1 MAEEKKKSL
10 GMDEN
15 IAGLLCYVAGWISGL
30 VFFLLEKE
38 NKFVRF
44 HALQSIYT
52 FLGLTVA
59 MFVMSFIPIIG
70 AFVNFL
76 LSLAEIR
83 RAWLLPVKAKHTL
96 FILFEI
102 KPGRRKVNILSYE
115 IQKALLKTF
124 FPIGS

>member
-59 MFVMSFIPIIG
+59 MFVMGFIPIIG

-76 LSLAEIR
+76 LSLAGLI
-83 RAWLLPVKAKHTL
+83 AWIAGMIKA
-96 FILFEI
+96 
-102 KPGRRKVNILSYE
+102 Y
-115 IQKALLKTF
+115 QKEMYK
-124 FPIGS
+124 FPIVGDIVSNQL